1 MTFQKRLTIVGVQL
15 MIFLNGF
22 ISFFSYNGWYKWLA
36 GFTIPIFPCFPD
48 ILKAGDFQKTALPAS
63 PT

>member
-1 MTFQKRLTIVGVQL
+1 MP
-15 MIFLNGF
+15 
-22 ISFFSYNGWYKWLA
+22 NGWYKWLA
-36 GFTIPIFPCFPD
+36 GFTLQPLFYFPA